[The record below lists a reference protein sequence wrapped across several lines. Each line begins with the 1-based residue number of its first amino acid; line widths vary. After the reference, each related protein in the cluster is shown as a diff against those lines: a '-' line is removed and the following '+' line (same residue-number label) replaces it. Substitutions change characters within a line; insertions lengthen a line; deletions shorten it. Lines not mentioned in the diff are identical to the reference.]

1 MKTNTKTQQAQLF
14 GILNN
19 SYIFV
24 EYVRT
29 VVKSVTSKLNDNKK
43 ILNKKI
49 LNQESIG
56 FKDLHNVY
64 KSANVK
70 LLKKVSEFLAE
81 ETYEPMYGARPVERG
96 IQRLVEDIISEQ
108 LLEKDPLHGS
118 EIKLKML
125 KNEIKLEIKDGS
137 TKKLESK

>member
-70 LLKKVSEFLAE
+70 LLKKVSEFLCLSTE
-81 ETYEPMYGARPVERG
+81 FRKKD
-96 IQRLVEDIISEQ
+96 LVLNINNELGSQYDYLDGTTAFNLNAQIAKI
-108 LLEKDPLHGS
+108 LL
-118 EIKLKML
+118 
-125 KNEIKLEIKDGS
+125 
-137 TKKLESK
+137 